1 MRQDVDDGA
10 DDKHNRVLL
19 IYLLLEDSEPRR
31 VCKYGL
37 YDHLLLEDS
46 KP

>member
-1 MRQDVDDGA
+1 LRQDVDDDDA

-19 IYLLLEDSEPRR
+19 LYLLLEDSKPRR

-37 YDHLLLEDS
+37 YGSPTLM
-46 KP
+46 